1 MLAAILILAA
11 QSPSDNDYRW
21 EQLKARIETA
31 PKGVGT
37 FIERRNGCEYWD
49 GEVNGT
55 GDGRDQS
62 IQRERKKLRCDQI
75 ERDERLLRNEHRKRP
90 AVLKLLDDTKDLG
103 PW

>member
-1 MLAAILILAA
+1 MLAAILFLAA
-11 QSPSDNDYRW
+11 HSPADNDSQW
-21 EQLKARIETA
+21 EQLKARIEAA
-31 PKGVGT
+31 PQVVGT

-62 IQRERKKLRCDQI
+62 IQRKRKKLRCDQI
-75 ERDERLLRNEHRKRP
+75 EQDERLLRNEYRKSL
-90 AVLKLLDDTKDLG
+90 AILELLDDTKELG